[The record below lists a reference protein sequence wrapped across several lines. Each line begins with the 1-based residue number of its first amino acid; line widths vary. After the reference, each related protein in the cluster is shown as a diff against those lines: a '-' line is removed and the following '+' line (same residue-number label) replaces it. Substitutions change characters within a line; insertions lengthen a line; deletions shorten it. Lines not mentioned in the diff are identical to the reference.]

1 MLSANIVNFLIFPGG
16 IFAVLFALV
25 LVSLERILVARLQGR
40 IGPVFYQNII
50 DIVKLFNKETLIP
63 KDAKD
68 FVFKFAP
75 LFGFSGM
82 LVLIY
87 FLPIPGVY
95 SGVRGDYDLI
105 ILIYFLAL
113 PAISYII
120 GGGASS
126 SPYAAISVSRE
137 LKLMLAYESAFIII
151 AITIALYVGDGK
163 GVFSL
168 KKIIDYQLQHG
179 AFLFDWKM
187 WPAFVA
193 FLIVLLAALEKPPF
207 EIAHHNDADIMDG
220 YLIEY
225 SGAPLALFEIT
236 SALKLLVL
244 SIVFQIFFW
253 PTILSGD
260 IFINFLWFVV
270 KTIILLGFIGIT
282 HATFASYRADQGFKF
297 LLKVPL
303 VLAIISLILVLLSIK
318 GLI

>member
-1 MLSANIVNFLIFPGG
+1 LNANIINFLIFPGG
-16 IFAVLFALV
+16 IFAIGFGLIL
-25 LVSLERILVARLQGR
+25 LSLERILVARLQGR
-40 IGPVFYQNII
+40 VGPVFYQNII
-50 DIVKLFNKETLIP
+50 DVIKLFNKETLIP

-82 LVLIY
+82 LVLIF

-95 SGVRGDYDLI
+95 EGVKGDYDLI

-126 SPYAAISVSRE
+126 SPYAAISISRE

-151 AITIALYVGDGK
+151 ALSIALYVGNGSA
-163 GVFSL
+163 VFSL
-168 KKIIDYQLQHG
+168 KRIVDYQLTNG

-187 WPAFVA
+187 WPAVIA

-225 SGAPLALFEIT
+225 SGAPLAMFEIT
-236 SALKLLVL
+236 GALKLLVL
-244 SIVFQIFFW
+244 SLVFQIFFW
-253 PTILSGD
+253 PSILGD
-260 IFINFLWFVV
+260 DIVINLLIFIV
-270 KTIILLGFIGIT
+270 KTLLILGFVGIC
-282 HATFASYRADQGFKF
+282 HAIFASYRVDQGFKF
-297 LLKVPL
+297 LLKVPV
-303 VLAIISLILVLLSIK
+303 VLALISLILVLLSVK
-318 GLI
+318 GLL

>member
-1 MLSANIVNFLIFPGG
+1 MLSANIINFLIFPGG
-16 IFAVLFALV
+16 VFAVLFGLI

-40 IGPVFYQNII
+40 VGPVFYQNII

-63 KDAKD
+63 EDAKD

-82 LVLIY
+82 LVLIF

-95 SGVRGDYDLI
+95 DGVKGDYDLI
-105 ILIYFLAL
+105 VLIYFLAL

-151 AITIALYVGDGK
+151 AVSIALYVGNGS

-168 KKIIDYQLQHG
+168 EKIVNYQLQHG
-179 AFLFDWKM
+179 AFLFNWRM
-187 WPAFVA
+187 WPALIA
-193 FLIVLLAALEKPPF
+193 FLVVLLAALEKPPF

-225 SGAPLALFEIT
+225 SGAPLAMFEIT
-236 SALKLLVL
+236 SALKLVVL
-244 SIVFQIFFW
+244 SLVFQIFFW
-253 PTILSGD
+253 PSILGD
-260 IFINFLWFVV
+260 DIIINLLLFIV
-270 KTIILLGFIGIT
+270 KTLIILGFVGIC
-282 HATFASYRADQGFKF
+282 HAIFASYRVDQGFKF
-297 LLKVPL
+297 LLKVPV
-303 VLAIISLILVLLSIK
+303 VLALISLILVLLSVK

>member
-1 MLSANIVNFLIFPGG
+1 MNANIINFLIFPGG
-16 IFAVLFALV
+16 IFAIGFGLIL
-25 LVSLERILVARLQGR
+25 LSLERILVARLQGR
-40 IGPVFYQNII
+40 VGPVFYQNII
-50 DIVKLFNKETLIP
+50 DVIKLFNKETLIP

-68 FVFKFAP
+68 FVFKFAL

-82 LVLIY
+82 LVLIF

-95 SGVRGDYDLI
+95 EGVKGDYDLI

-126 SPYAAISVSRE
+126 SPYAAISISRE

-151 AITIALYVGDGK
+151 ALSIALYVGNGSA
-163 GVFSL
+163 VFSL
-168 KKIIDYQLQHG
+168 KRIVDYQLTNG

-187 WPAFVA
+187 WPALIA

-225 SGAPLALFEIT
+225 SGAPLAMFEIT
-236 SALKLLVL
+236 GALKLLVL
-244 SIVFQIFFW
+244 SLVFQIFFW
-253 PTILSGD
+253 PSILGD
-260 IFINFLWFVV
+260 DIVINLLIFIV
-270 KTIILLGFIGIT
+270 KTLLILGFVGIC
-282 HATFASYRADQGFKF
+282 HAIFASYRVNQGFKF
-297 LLKVPL
+297 LLKVPV
-303 VLAIISLILVLLSIK
+303 VLALISLILVLLSVK
-318 GLI
+318 GLL

>member
-1 MLSANIVNFLIFPGG
+1 MLSANIINFLIFPGG
-16 IFAVLFALV
+16 IFAILFGLI

-50 DIVKLFNKETLIP
+50 DVIKLFNKETLIP

-68 FVFKFAP
+68 FIFKFAP

-82 LVLIY
+82 LVLIF

-95 SGVRGDYDLI
+95 EGVKGDYDLI

-137 LKLMLAYESAFIII
+137 LKLMLAYETTFIII
-151 AITIALYVGDGK
+151 ALTIALYVGNGS
-163 GVFSL
+163 GIFSL
-168 KKIIDYQLQHG
+168 KKIVEYQLIHG

-187 WPAFVA
+187 WPALIA
-193 FLIVLLAALEKPPF
+193 FLIVLLAALERPPF

-236 SALKLLVL
+236 GALKFLVL

-253 PTILSGD
+253 PSVISDDLV
-260 IFINFLWFVV
+260 INFLLFVV
-270 KTIILLGFIGIT
+270 KTLILLGFVGIT
-282 HATFASYRADQGFKF
+282 HATFASYRVDQGFKF

-303 VLAIISLILVLLSIK
+303 VLAITSLILVLLSVK